1 MSDPINLTHS
11 NKSRK
16 HDQSVIR
23 RFWQNVHRRQDH
35 QCWHWTGSKMVRGG
49 YGQLN
54 DRGRLLK
61 AHRLSWEINL
71 GPIPDRMLIR
81 HLCHN
86 PSCCNPSHLLP
97 GTPQDNHD
105 DMRKAGRMFIPP
117 CKRGEKAFVAKLTE
131 NQVLAIY
138 SSNESGVD
146 LASRFGV
153 TPSMISRIRCGHAWR
168 HVTNHPIQK

>member
-1 MSDPINLTHS
+1 MNDPVNQLHSDRS
-11 NKSRK
+11 GK
-16 HDQSVIR
+16 HRRSVIE
-23 RFWQNVHRRQDH
+23 RFWQNVHRKQDH
-35 QCWHWTGSKMVRGG
+35 QCWHWIGSKAVRGG

-54 DRGRLLK
+54 DRGTVLK

-71 GPIPDRMLIR
+71 GIIPNGMLVR

-117 CKRGEKAFVAKLTE
+117 CKRGEKAFAAKLTE

-138 SSNESGVD
+138 SSKERGVD
-146 LASRFGV
+146 LASKHGV
-153 TPSMISRIRCGHAWR
+153 TPSMISRIRCGRAWR
-168 HVTNHPIQK
+168 HATNHLIQK